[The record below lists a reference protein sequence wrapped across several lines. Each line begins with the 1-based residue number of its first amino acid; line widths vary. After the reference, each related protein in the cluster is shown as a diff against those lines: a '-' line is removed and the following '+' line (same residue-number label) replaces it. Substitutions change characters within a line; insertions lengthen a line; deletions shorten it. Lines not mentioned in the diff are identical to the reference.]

1 VSADRDLRPATRAI
15 RSGRAASGTSLAP
28 ALWASSVWESTC
40 LDDANRRATATRA
53 DEFYG
58 RYGNPTVRSFE
69 QAIADLEGAED
80 AMAFS
85 SGMGAI
91 ASTVL
96 ALCSSGDHI
105 VAARQLY
112 AGTLAFL
119 QGPCARF
126 GIETT
131 LVDGTEPGAFAAAV
145 RPGRTTLVIAETPSN
160 PRLELCDLDELG
172 SIMGPFTVV
181 DSTFGTPVGQ
191 QPLAHGI
198 DLVLHSAT
206 KGIAGHNDATLG
218 VLAGERELVD
228 AVWAYAVLHGAM
240 ASPFDS
246 LNALRGVRTLAVRT
260 AHQSASAGRLAEWLA
275 AHPAVAAVH
284 YPGLATHPQHE
295 LARRQMRQFGTVLAF
310 EHTGGRGAVAELF
323 DGLELARCATSLGGP
338 ETLVCHP
345 MTTTHASLTPDEQ
358 AATGVTDGLV
368 RISVGLEDVD
378 DLIADFDRS
387 LA

>member
-1 VSADRDLRPATRAI
+1 
-15 RSGRAASGTSLAP
+15 
-28 ALWASSVWESTC
+28 VWESTC
-40 LDDANRRATATRA
+40 LDDAHRRATATRA

-69 QAIADLEGAED
+69 QAIAELEGGED
-80 AMAFS
+80 ALAFG

-96 ALCSSGDHI
+96 ALCSAGDHV
-105 VAARQLY
+105 VAAKQLY

-126 GIETT
+126 GID
-131 LVDGTEPGAFAAAV
+131 VSFIDGSRPGALGDAV

-160 PRLELCDLDELG
+160 PRLELCDLDEIG
-172 SIMGPFTVV
+172 SIIGPFTVI
-181 DSTFGTPVGQ
+181 DSTFATPIGQ
-191 QPLAHGI
+191 QPLSHGV

-218 VLAGERELVD
+218 VIAGERELVD

-260 AHQSASAGRLAEWLA
+260 AHQAATATRLADRLLRHER
-275 AHPAVAAVH
+275 VTAVH
-284 YPGLATHPQHE
+284 YPGLESHPQHE
-295 LARRQMRQFGTVLAF
+295 LATRQMLHPGTVLAF
-310 EHTGGRGAVAELF
+310 ELEGGRPSVATLI
-323 DGLELARCATSLGGP
+323 DRLEVARCATSLGGP
-338 ETLVCHP
+338 ETLLCHP
-345 MTTTHASLTPDEQ
+345 MTTTHAGLTPEEWADI
-358 AATGVTDGLV
+358 GVTDGLV
-368 RISVGLEDVD
+368 RVSVGLEDPD
-378 DLIADFDRS
+378 DVIDDIVRA